1 LISTSLGI
9 RIFYNDVKIMEDFEM
24 AEPGKTTGNRNIHA
38 VILSVIG
45 IILLIFGIAIV
56 SIHGNPLRGSGL
68 GTASI
73 VLGVVLLV
81 IAAIRFFNKRTK

>member
-1 LISTSLGI
+1 MSES
-9 RIFYNDVKIMEDFEM
+9 
-24 AEPGKTTGNRNIHA
+24 GKTTGNRNLHA

-45 IILLIFGIAIV
+45 IVLLIIGIAIV

-73 VLGVVLLV
+73 VLGIIMLI
-81 IAAIRFFNKRTK
+81 IAAIRFFYKRAK